1 MAENIARTDSGQAGP
16 CGGNGWRPANEA
28 SLAPPI
34 AGCML
39 TGVLKSTRA
48 DQRQATSVSRERA
61 LWITCSLAD
70 DGCVVDF

>member
-28 SLAPPI
+28 SLTPLI
-34 AGCML
+34 AACML

-48 DQRQATSVSRERA
+48 DQMWAVNAAARELSSWPAA
-61 LWITCSLAD
+61 LL
-70 DGCVVDF
+70 VVDI